1 MVSFTLNG
9 KTVQA
14 QENEYLLEVAR
25 REGVDIPTL
34 CHHPALE
41 PAGMCRLCTV
51 ELFDGRRTK
60 FVTACNYPVWEGMQ
74 IQTDTRMVHDGRK
87 LIVELLLARCA
98 HEPALM
104 KLAQQYG
111 IDKSRFPQTTD
122 DCILCGLC
130 VRVCERMGNNAIQLT
145 ERGVD
150 LKVDTPFHVQT
161 EACIACGACA
171 SLCPTSCITIDK
183 IKGRFT
189 KRKVEI
195 LPSEYD
201 QGLKGRKPIYVPYA
215 QAIPNTPAIDRSK
228 CVYFKTGGCQI
239 CKEICPVNAID
250 HDTKDEFI
258 ELDVGA
264 VVLTSGFASY
274 DPRRYDLYGYQRY
287 ANVMTSLEF
296 ERMLSASGPFG
307 GHVVRP
313 SDHAEPKKI
322 AWLQCV
328 GSRDEHPG
336 AGKYCS
342 AVCCTYAVKE
352 AVMAKEHVPGLDAAI
367 FYIDMRTQGKDFE
380 TYYTRARDKS
390 GVRFIKSRIA
400 GVSRS
405 DEDGLLK
412 ITYTDP
418 DGRCHYELF
427 DILVLSVGMCLS
439 KDAAQLSETL
449 GIQVNSDGFPATNSF
464 APVNTSQPNILVC
477 GGAHSPQ
484 DIPSSVVNASAA
496 AGTVSA
502 ALADARWSRMKT
514 KQDPVEE
521 DISGIPPRVGVF
533 VCHCG
538 TNIAGAVDVQAVV
551 EYASKLPFVVYA
563 TTNLFSCSQ
572 DTQLEITD
580 VIKEQKL
587 NRVVVAACTPR
598 THEAIFQETMKA
610 AGLNKYTF
618 EMANIRNHCSWV
630 HANQPDAATQKS
642 IDLVR
647 MAVEKAALLKPLFE
661 QKVEIRQAALVIGGG
676 LAGLTAAKNLADQG
690 FDTHLVEKTDRL
702 GGQAN
707 HILETWQSEDV
718 VQNLGTLVQKVE
730 SNEKIRIHLN
740 SKVKTVSGSMGRF
753 TTTLV
758 NGKNETK
765 VDHGTAII
773 ATGGL
778 EYKPQQ
784 HRYGQDPRV
793 MTALELD
800 DALKSDAA
808 DIINCGSV
816 AFLQCVGS
824 RIPERPYCSKVCCTH
839 SVKSALTLKER
850 NPNIEIYIIYRDMR
864 TYGLREN
871 LYHTAREK
879 GIHFVRFNLDNGLEV
894 GNGDANLS
902 VTFTDSILNRRLTLN
917 PDRLVLATAI
927 VEPGNTALSQAFKVP
942 VNADGFFNEAHVKLR
957 PVDFATDGVFVCGLA
972 HGPKPIDETIAQAQ
986 AAAARAAVVLSKP
999 SILVGGK
1006 TAHIETAMCTGCEVC
1021 VQVCPYSAITL
1032 SDKAQAE
1039 VNPALCKGCGLC
1051 SASCRSSAAM
1061 LDGATDAEV
1070 LAQISAFS
1078 V

>member
-14 QENEYLLEVAR
+14 QENEYLLKVAQ

-74 IQTDTRMVHDGRK
+74 IQTDTQMVRDGRK
-87 LIVELLLARCA
+87 MIIELLLSRCA
-98 HEPALM
+98 NEPALK

-111 IDKSRFPQTTD
+111 IDKPRFPQTTD

-130 VRVCERMGNNAIQLT
+130 VRVCERMGNSAIQLT

-150 LKVDTPFHVQT
+150 LKVDTPFHIQT

-171 SLCPTSCITIDK
+171 SLCPTGCITIDK

-201 QGLKGRKPIYVPYA
+201 QGLIGRKPIYVPYA

-274 DPRRYDLYGYQRY
+274 DPRQYDLYGYQRY

-390 GVRFIKSRIA
+390 GVRFVKSRIA
-400 GVSRS
+400 NVSQS
-405 DEDGLLK
+405 DKNGQLK

-418 DGRCHYELF
+418 EGHCHSESF

-439 KDAAQLSETL
+439 KDTARLSQTL
-449 GIQVNSDGFPATNSF
+449 GFQVNSDGFPATGSF

-502 ALADARWSRMKT
+502 ALADARWSCMKT

-551 EYASKLPFVVYA
+551 EYARKLPFVVYA
-563 TTNLFSCSQ
+563 NTNLFSCSQ
-572 DTQLEITD
+572 DTQLEIAD

-630 HANQPDAATQKS
+630 HANQPHAATQKS

-647 MAVEKAALLKPLFE
+647 MAVEKATLLKPLFE
-661 QKVEIRQAALVIGGG
+661 QKVEIQQAALVIGGG

-690 FDTHLVEKTDRL
+690 FDTHLVEKADRL

-707 HILETWQSEDV
+707 HILETWQGEDV
-718 VQNLGTLVQKVE
+718 AQNLALLIEKVE
-730 SNEKIRIHLN
+730 SDKKIQIHLN
-740 SKVKTVSGSMGRF
+740 SQVKTVSGSLGRF
-753 TTTLV
+753 TTTLA
-758 NGKNETK
+758 NGENETE
-765 VDHGTAII
+765 VAHGTAII

-778 EYKPQQ
+778 EYKPKQ
-784 HRYGQDPRV
+784 HLYGQDPRV

-800 DALKSDAA
+800 AVLKSDAG
-808 DIINCGSV
+808 DITNCGSV

-839 SVKSALTLKER
+839 SVKSALTLKAR
-850 NPNIEIYIIYRDMR
+850 NPDMEIYIIYRDMR

-879 GIHFVRFNLDNGLEV
+879 GIHFVRFNLENGLEV
-894 GNGDANLS
+894 KNGAANLS
-902 VTFTDSILNRRLTLN
+902 VTFTDSILNRRLTLK
-917 PDRLVLATAI
+917 PDRMVLATAI
-927 VEPGNTALSQAFKVP
+927 VEPGNTVLSQAFKVP

-1006 TAHIETAMCTGCEVC
+1006 TAHIETTMCTGCEVC
-1021 VQVCPYSAITL
+1021 VQVCPYSAIDL
-1032 SDKAQAE
+1032 NDKARAE

-1061 LDGATDAEV
+1061 LEGATDAEV
-1070 LAQISAFS
+1070 LAQISALA